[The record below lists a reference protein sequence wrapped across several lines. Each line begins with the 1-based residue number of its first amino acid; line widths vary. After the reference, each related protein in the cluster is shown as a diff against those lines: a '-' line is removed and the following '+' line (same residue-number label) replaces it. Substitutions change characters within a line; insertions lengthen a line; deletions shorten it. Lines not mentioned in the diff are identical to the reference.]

1 MGRRGRQ
8 NVNPWRTWGHLY
20 WAMVLG
26 AWLVSNAGAAASP
39 SMQLAK
45 SVEDGAEGLAL
56 TEAYVRQSPTF
67 QYDGLEESLHMEAV
81 RPLTGCP
88 GCYEYTWY
96 FESLFPGYGDRTGLA
111 LTPSRTP
118 HRAQI
123 VLAGEMVVSGVLD
136 HAWDMTRQLILDVE

>member
-1 MGRRGRQ
+1 M
-8 NVNPWRTWGHLY
+8 P
-20 WAMVLG
+20 
-26 AWLVSNAGAAASP
+26 
-39 SMQLAK
+39 LAK

-56 TEAYVRQSPTF
+56 TKAYVKQSPTF
-67 QYDGLEESLHMEAV
+67 QYDGLEESLRLEAV
-81 RPLTGCP
+81 RSLTGCP

-96 FESLFPGYGDRTGLA
+96 FESLFPGYGDRAGLA

-118 HRAQI
+118 HRAHV